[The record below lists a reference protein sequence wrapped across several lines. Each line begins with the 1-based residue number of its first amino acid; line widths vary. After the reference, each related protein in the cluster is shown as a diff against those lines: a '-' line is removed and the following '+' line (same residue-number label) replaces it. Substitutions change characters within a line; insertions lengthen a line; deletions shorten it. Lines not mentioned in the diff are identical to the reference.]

1 MGALLSGEFDET
13 DGRTIGTSLGFA
25 VFSAT
30 AAAGAS
36 LRFRASETLR
46 ALGLATMVLSAC
58 SFLLLVAAI
67 WNDGSDDIWRWFGAA
82 GVAALAGSHASLV
95 SGARRSTDSRA
106 VDLLGSLSIVLAVV
120 DAGIGIV
127 AISGAVDDVDEG
139 FGQLA
144 AALVILLLL
153 ATALAPILR
162 RLQPVPPATA
172 SQAPPRSMP
181 LPLEVAAVADRI
193 ESLTALP
200 GSHAP
205 EIRRECERLRE
216 LARTYAGTS

>member
-1 MGALLSGEFDET
+1 MQLP
-13 DGRTIGTSLGFA
+13 
-25 VFSAT
+25 
-30 AAAGAS
+30 AA
-36 LRFRASETLR
+36 RRR
-46 ALGLATMVLSAC
+46 V
-58 SFLLLVAAI
+58 

-95 SGARRSTDSRA
+95 SGARRSTDSLSVNA
-106 VDLLGSLSIVLAVV
+106 LGSVSIVLAVV

-139 FGQLA
+139 FAQLA

-162 RLQPVPPATA
+162 RLQRCRRHR
-172 SQAPPRSMP
+172 PRRLRRGRCCS
-181 LPLEVAAVADRI
+181 PLEVAAVGGPHRVAHR
-193 ESLTALP
+193 AP
-200 GSHAP
+200 GQLDAP

-216 LARTYAGTS
+216 LART